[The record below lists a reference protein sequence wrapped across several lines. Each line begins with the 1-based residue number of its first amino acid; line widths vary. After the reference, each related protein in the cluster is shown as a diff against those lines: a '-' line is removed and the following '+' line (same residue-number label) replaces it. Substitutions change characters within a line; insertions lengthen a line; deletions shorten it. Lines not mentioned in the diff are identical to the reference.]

1 MADGRRTGE
10 ERGAR
15 LTLARGA
22 GIGNRLV
29 EECIGFARGAAYKKM
44 VLWTNDVLH
53 AARRIYIRHGFKLVR
68 EEKHDSFGHGLVGQF
83 WELRL

>member
-29 EECIGFARGAAYKKM
+29 EECIGFARGAGYKKM